1 MAGITPTSIAM
12 QPSPGAR
19 RARRSDMFES
29 DGGQVRAP
37 VPGRRRWAPF
47 FDTQHE
53 ARDFLAEYQARGFI
67 RLCAHARVRGTD
79 PTGWDNSYAV
89 VCDENSFAADS
100 TAAPGVA
107 DFYRL

>member
-1 MAGITPTSIAM
+1 MAGKYGHPF
-12 QPSPGAR
+12 PV
-19 RARRSDMFES
+19 E
-29 DGGQVRAP
+29 GGRL
-37 VPGRRRWAPF
+37 PF

-89 VCDENSFAADS
+89 VCDENSFAAGS